1 MSEPTP
7 AALPFSV
14 LMSYYAGDRPDHLEE
29 AFLSVTAHQDLP
41 PAEVVLVRDGPV
53 GRELAERVTRL
64 QAESAVPVR
73 HVELATNQGL
83 AGALT
88 AGLAEVH
95 HAIVARM
102 DADDVSLPSRF
113 AVQVPLIAEG
123 LDLVGS
129 AITEFGEE
137 AAAER
142 TRPVV
147 RGADGIAN
155 QARLRSPFNHPSVVF
170 RISAVQSAGGYVDLG
185 MMEDYWLWVRMIAA
199 GAKVDNVD
207 EVLVRY
213 RVSDGA
219 YGRRGG
225 WTLLRSELSLQR
237 AMRRAGFTTRREYAR
252 NVLVRGAYRMIPES
266 FRRALYRL
274 AFVRRSGRPRR
285 N

>member
-1 MSEPTP
+1 MTP
-7 AALPFSV
+7 ATPPFSV
-14 LMSYYAGDRPDHLEE
+14 LMAYYAGDRADHLEE
-29 AFLSVTAHQDLP
+29 AFDSVTSGQDLP

-53 GRELAERVTRL
+53 GRELAERVARL
-64 QAESAVPVR
+64 CAESVVPVR

-83 AGALT
+83 AAALT

-95 HAIVARM
+95 HPIVARM

-113 AVQVPLIAEG
+113 AVQVPLVADG

-137 AAAER
+137 AADER

-147 RGADGIAN
+147 RGADAIAT

-207 EVLVRY
+207 DALVRY

-225 WTLLRSELSLQR
+225 WALLRSELALQR
-237 AMRRAGFTTRREYAR
+237 AMRRTGFTTGREHAR
-252 NVLVRGAYRMIPES
+252 NVVVRGAYRMIPES
-266 FRRALYRL
+266 FRKALYRL
-274 AFVRRSGRPRR
+274 AFVRRGGRPPQT
-285 N
+285 